1 MYPSLRNLPARF
13 LARFCR
19 RSVIDAF
26 HFIWY
31 MDKSTHA
38 QNTFLGFP
46 MDQLPM
52 DSWLYQELLCRERPR
67 FIFQTGIDHGG
78 SLLYFATMLDL
89 LHAPAD
95 ALVIGVDIRLS
106 ESARRLTHPRIRLI
120 EGSSTDPAIV
130 ARVRELAPAQYGLVS
145 LDSDHSKEHVLRE
158 LELYSPLTEPG
169 RHLVVED
176 CNVNGHPVYQSH
188 GVGPTEAVDQFLHAN
203 QDFSRDDGLWRR
215 NGLSFHQGGWLMR
228 AAA

>member
-1 MYPSLRNLPARF
+1 MNASLRNLPARF

-19 RSVIDAF
+19 QSVIDAF

-31 MDKSTHA
+31 MDESTHA

-52 DSWLYQELLCRERPR
+52 DSWLYQELIFRDRPK

-89 LHAPAD
+89 LRAPAD

-106 ESARRLTHPRIRLI
+106 EAARRLTHPRIRLI
-120 EGSSTDPAIV
+120 EGSSTDPKTV
-130 ARVRELAPAQYGLVS
+130 ARVRELAPSQYGLVS
-145 LDSDHSKEHVLRE
+145 LDSDHSKDHVLRE

-176 CNVNGHPVYQSH
+176 CNVNGHPVYKGH
-188 GVGPTEAVDQFLHAN
+188 GPGPTEAVDQFLATN
-203 QDFSRDDGLWRR
+203 KNFSRDDCLWQR
-215 NGLSFHQGGWLMR
+215 NGLSFHQGGWLKR
-228 AAA
+228 AA